1 MKLATK
7 ILALIAFVPL
17 LGFCLF
23 GQMLTGPAIPDST
36 AQRLYFLGLSNMD
49 SQTRQAHL
57 TYNAQLPAADI
68 LSVVTA
74 VNTFKTSYDEA
85 VTQYNEAVGNGS
97 GFSQSE
103 LSTFQRQQ
111 ANITAI
117 AMGYVQSQL
126 SEAGYAALQ
135 GDIAIAKNQ
144 MEIPYAVPASG
155 ATVSPASST
164 MGCCYSSIASQTVN
178 VISSSPFHATVTFT
192 RTLEGSASVS
202 DPSIKHQGTVTAH
215 VGAQSQ
221 TNQGQWLTPNIYIN
235 LSASVTL
242 DTNLDSCL
250 MSNSGCSDMS
260 LGSVTCSVA
269 GLVYTTPSFPT
280 IKFQAGVDSIWYGDP
295 IVANPLTG
303 SCNWTVTDP
312 NCKNVCRCTQQSI
325 TFSCHDSH
333 GINYESVLNTVLW
346 SEFQFGSRITGT
358 CFHGTVFD
366 KLLPNYA
373 APLTCSSSKPHWG
386 IW

>member
-117 AMGYVQSQL
+117 AMG
-126 SEAGYAALQ
+126 
-135 GDIAIAKNQ
+135 
-144 MEIPYAVPASG
+144 
-155 ATVSPASST
+155 
-164 MGCCYSSIASQTVN
+164 
-178 VISSSPFHATVTFT
+178 
-192 RTLEGSASVS
+192 
-202 DPSIKHQGTVTAH
+202 
-215 VGAQSQ
+215 
-221 TNQGQWLTPNIYIN
+221 
-235 LSASVTL
+235 
-242 DTNLDSCL
+242 
-250 MSNSGCSDMS
+250 
-260 LGSVTCSVA
+260 
-269 GLVYTTPSFPT
+269 
-280 IKFQAGVDSIWYGDP
+280 
-295 IVANPLTG
+295 
-303 SCNWTVTDP
+303 
-312 NCKNVCRCTQQSI
+312 
-325 TFSCHDSH
+325 
-333 GINYESVLNTVLW
+333 
-346 SEFQFGSRITGT
+346 
-358 CFHGTVFD
+358 
-366 KLLPNYA
+366 
-373 APLTCSSSKPHWG
+373 
-386 IW
+386 